1 MNTDHIVSSFDNALN
16 KNESLIL
23 EMGGQVEQQLALAT
37 RALQK
42 EDVKLSKKVVT
53 SHNRISRIEAEIN
66 ASAIQ
71 LLALRHPVAVDLRNV
86 VMSLRIAGH
95 LERIGQYTKNMA
107 RRTHT
112 ITKAEAFT
120 GSVETL
126 VRMSDLVQSMIRS
139 TLDAYN
145 NRDPEVAEEVRGQ
158 DESVDHMHNTL
169 FRELLTYMME
179 DPRNIAGSMHLL
191 FIAKNIERMGDHT
204 TEIAQEIIF
213 MVTGNWPT
221 EKRAKSD
228 KTSRMIFNPE
238 DLDIRPDPKDHS

>member
-1 MNTDHIVSSFDNALN
+1 MNNHHIVNSFDNALN

-23 EMGGQVEQQLALAT
+23 EMGGRVEQQLSLAT

-42 EDVKLSKKVVT
+42 EDIKLSKKVVS
-53 SHNRISRIEAEIN
+53 SHNHIRQLEGKVN

-71 LLALRHPVAVDLRNV
+71 LLALRHPVAEDLRNV

-112 ITKAEAFT
+112 ITKADAFI
-120 GSVETL
+120 GSIDVL
-126 VRMSDLVQSMIRS
+126 VRMSELVQSMIKS

-145 NRDPEVAEEVRGQ
+145 NREAQIAEDVREQ
-158 DESVDHMHNTL
+158 DEGVDHMHNTL

-179 DPRNIAGSMHLL
+179 DPRNISGAMHLL
-191 FIAKNIERMGDHT
+191 FIAKNIERMGDHSV
-204 TEIAQEIIF
+204 EIAEEIIF
-213 MVTGNWPT
+213 MITGGWPT
-221 EKRAKSD
+221 EKRPKGD
-228 KTSRMIFNPE
+228 NTSRMLLSPE
-238 DLDIRPDPKDHS
+238 DLGPSSVTVEEH